1 VGDYPGEVGAAMN
14 RIPEK
19 KKKWGVILLVGL
31 IVLVW
36 FFALFGEK
44 GVIKI
49 IQLRRERDKIIADV
63 NRIQEE
69 NKILQEEIK
78 RLREDARYLESVAR
92 NDLGLLKENEI
103 LFIFEDRGVAK
114 EKAKD

>member
-1 VGDYPGEVGAAMN
+1 
-14 RIPEK
+14 
-19 KKKWGVILLVGL
+19 
-31 IVLVW
+31 VW

-49 IQLRRERDKIIADV
+49 IQLRRERDKILADV
-63 NRIQEE
+63 SRIQEE

-78 RLREDARYLESVAR
+78 RLREDVRYLESVAR

-103 LFIFEDRGVAK
+103 LFIFEDRGVTK
-114 EKAKD
+114 EKTKK

>member
-1 VGDYPGEVGAAMN
+1 VGDDPGEVGAAMN
-14 RIPEK
+14 LPPEK
-19 KKKWGVILLVGL
+19 KNQWGVILLVGL

-49 IQLRRERDKIIADV
+49 IQLRRERNKILADV

-69 NKILQEEIK
+69 NKRLQEEIK
-78 RLREDARYLESVAR
+78 RLREDPRYLESVAR
-92 NDLGLLKENEI
+92 NDLGLIKENEI
-103 LFIFEDRGVAK
+103 LFIFEDKGVIK